1 MRTLPYSTTLS
12 VAQFAKR
19 INRVMEKFAKIL
31 FFLLALGI
39 MLWLTLIAGCE
50 PSHGPELLNDCD
62 TKLTNSEII
71 AVNVIQYDTY
81 RDVLNAFKKINP
93 DTELSDDTRMAGFA
107 TYKPRI
113 QLHTLHIL
121 KIRGQN
127 DHDRIETLGHELMH
141 SYCVD
146 WHPRTAGSH

>member
-1 MRTLPYSTTLS
+1 MD
-12 VAQFAKR
+12 
-19 INRVMEKFAKIL
+19 KIIKI
-31 FFLLALGI
+31 FFFI
-39 MLWLTLIAGCE
+39 LTLGVFFWLLFLAGCE
-50 PSHGPELLNDCD
+50 PSHGPELMNDCD

-81 RDVLNAFKKINP
+81 RDVLNAFREINP
-93 DTELSDDTRMAGFA
+93 DTELSNDTRMEGFA

-113 QLHTLHIL
+113 QLHTLHII

-127 DHDRIETLGHELMH
+127 DHERIETLGHELMH

-146 WHPRTAGSH
+146 WHPRVAGSH